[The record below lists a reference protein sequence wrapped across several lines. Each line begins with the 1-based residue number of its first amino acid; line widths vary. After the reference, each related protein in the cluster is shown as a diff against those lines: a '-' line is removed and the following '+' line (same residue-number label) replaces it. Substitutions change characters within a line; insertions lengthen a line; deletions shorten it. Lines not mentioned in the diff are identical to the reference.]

1 MAGAIK
7 HAERRPITPAC
18 QAYDLR
24 VAEVEK
30 DANDARPRSN
40 SADSIH
46 SLGLARIFLPI
57 LLIHARSYVSL
68 FDSRD

>member
-1 MAGAIK
+1 MLA
-7 HAERRPITPAC
+7 
-18 QAYDLR
+18 
-24 VAEVEK
+24 V
-30 DANDARPRSN
+30 PRSN